1 MRLKTPA
8 SSMALPTTLVRSTVM
23 SVRLSLHLSA
33 RAASARAP
41 KRSALRT
48 SILISMWAQPNLP
61 VQASRW
67 RTRLTVRCVSACPR
81 WTRKKVTARQIKTRP
96 APIRQVDP
104 AISSKT
110 KMKRTLASSRN
121 RPQARSKIFNGS
133 LSSYNRHLS
142 QRYPRAIQRTSQVNH
157 RFPPRTKSTKRSCSS
172 WRLSADTIFVANSR

>member
-8 SSMALPTTLVRSTVM
+8 SSMALLTTLARSTAM
-23 SVRLSLHLSA
+23 SVRLSLHPSA
-33 RAASARAP
+33 RAASAKAH
-41 KRSALRT
+41 KRSVLRI

-104 AISSKT
+104 AISSRI
-110 KMKRTLASSRN
+110 KMKRILASSRS
-121 RPQARSKIFNGS
+121 RPQALSKIFNGS
-133 LSSYNRHLS
+133 SSSYSRHLS

-157 RFPPRTKSTKRSCSS
+157 QSPPRTKSTKRSCSS
-172 WRLSADTIFVANSR
+172 

>member
-1 MRLKTPA
+1 MRLKTLV
-8 SSMALPTTLVRSTVM
+8 SSMALLTTSAQLTAM

-33 RAASARAP
+33 RVASAKAP

-104 AISSKT
+104 AISSRI
-110 KMKRTLASSRN
+110 KMRRILASSKN
-121 RPQARSKIFNGS
+121 HPQALSKIFNGS
-133 LSSYNRHLS
+133 SSSYNHHLS

-157 RFPPRTKSTKRSCSS
+157 RFPPHTKSTKRSYSS